1 MDLSFRLSAAASLFL
16 LPAAALGLRLGHLQI
31 LRHEALDT
39 RASGEFTR
47 VAQEAA
53 PRADI
58 LDRAGR
64 VLATSVPSW
73 SCFVDKAMVKDPDA
87 FAAKL
92 APVLHMPA
100 AELARKTRNAVRFSW
115 LKTKMDASEVEALKK
130 DGRVAGLGIAPIQ
143 DRVYPNGE
151 LARGVLGLVGT
162 EGRGLAGAELTLDK
176 RLRGAPRRFAL
187 IRDGAGH
194 SIYKSVTDDGS
205 TPDPIRLTLDRNVQ
219 YLAEEALREGAGR
232 HAFKSGYLAVQDPRN
247 GEILAMAAW
256 PPNPLKNPLV
266 QDAYEPGSTFKV
278 VTALTSVDEGLVKP
292 GETFD
297 GEQGK
302 WQVVPGVTITDHE
315 GQGLMTLSQILE
327 RSSNIG
333 IAKVVE
339 RVGASRFYRMS
350 RALGFGVRSGVD
362 LPGETA
368 GELKPLSDLT
378 KVGLAASSYG
388 YGLAVSP
395 LQVLG
400 AYSALA
406 NGGTLWEPKLLLD
419 KQPGVRVRRV
429 AGERAV
435 REVAEMLELVVE
447 HGTAASAR
455 IPGYRVAGKTG
466 TARKIDPL
474 TRKYSTSAYVA
485 SFVGFLPAS
494 EPRWTILVVLHEPQ
508 GAYYGGLTAA
518 PIFASLGRRLLALE
532 AVGPDKPAD
541 PAAGTARR

>member
-1 MDLSFRLSAAASLFL
+1 MNLGLRLRVAASLCL
-16 LPAAALGLRLGHLQI
+16 LPAAALALRLGNLQI
-31 LRHEALDT
+31 LRHGALES
-39 RASGEFTR
+39 RASGEFAR
-47 VAQEAA
+47 VAEEAA

-64 VLATSVPSW
+64 VLARSVSAW
-73 SCFVDKAMVKDPDA
+73 SCFVDKAMVKDANA
-87 FAAKL
+87 F
-92 APVLHMPA
+92 A
-100 AELARKTRNAVRFSW
+100 AELAPILRIPASEIARKTRSPGRFAW
-115 LKTKMDASEVEALKK
+115 LKTKMDAEQVDLLKQAK
-130 DGRVAGLGIAPIQ
+130 INGVGIAPVQ
-143 DRVYPNGE
+143 ERVYPNGD

-162 EGRGLAGAELTLDK
+162 EGHGLAGTELTLDK
-176 RLRGAPRRFAL
+176 RLRGAPRRFQI

-194 SIYKSVTDDGS
+194 AIYKSVADDGRN
-205 TPDPIRLTLDRNVQ
+205 PPPIRLTIDRNIE
-219 YLAEEALREGAGR
+219 YLAEEAMRTGAER
-232 HAFKSGYLAVQDPRN
+232 HAFKSGSVAVQDPRT

-256 PPNPLKNPLV
+256 PPNPLKNPLI

-278 VTALTSVDEGLVKP
+278 ITALTAIDEGLVKTD
-292 GETFD
+292 ETFD

-333 IAKVVE
+333 IAKIVE
-339 RVGASRFYRMS
+339 RVGAPRFYRMS
-350 RALGFGVRSGVD
+350 RAMGFGAKTGVG

-368 GELKPLSDLT
+368 GDLKPLSSLT

-406 NGGTLWEPKLLLD
+406 NGGTLLEPKLLLD
-419 KQPGVRVRRV
+419 EKPAVRVRRV
-429 AGERAV
+429 AGAAAV
-435 REVAEMLELVVE
+435 REISEMLEGVVE
-447 HGTAASAR
+447 RGTAGSAR
-455 IPGYRVAGKTG
+455 IPGYRIAGKTG

-474 TRKYSTSAYVA
+474 THKYSTTAYTA

-494 EPRWTILVVLHEPQ
+494 APRWTILVILHEPR

-518 PIFASLGRRLLALE
+518 PIFAQLGRRLLALE
-532 AVGPDKPAD
+532 AVSPDKPAD
-541 PAAGTARR
+541 PAVGTARR